1 MQLGGLKSTIFKI
14 YILVHILVDKRM
26 PRIAGELQLE
36 VGDGWKGWPA
46 SAPYDAIHV
55 GAAAARVPDALV
67 DQLAPGGRLVIPVGP
82 EGETQSLAV
91 IDKRKDGTISRHD
104 TMSVMYV
111 PLTTREHQLM
121 STR

>member
-1 MQLGGLKSTIFKI
+1 
-14 YILVHILVDKRM
+14 
-26 PRIAGELQLE
+26 LQLE